1 MIGMHASPLRDSTGR
16 DTAVRPLDRIV
27 VGVDFSEMSL
37 ATAQWVARHLGRD
50 AALTLVHVIT
60 DPLLPTVSQWR
71 SRQRDVDGLFRTR
84 TESLRGA
91 LRGLAKVVGGSNTGI
106 EVRLGDS
113 ALQLAAY
120 ADLVDADLVVVGGTS
135 RFHAAPRH
143 ETATTDRLLRHLT
156 QPALVA
162 RSTPVPLTSV
172 LAVLASDDGAAVLNF
187 AQSVAVPSGARVTTL
202 RLSHGRHGMTANEQA
217 RMILDVA
224 RGQRAEVI
232 AIGSAKAARDDDEDI
247 ARVLARTAACS
258 VLVVPHSPRVGRSG
272 GAPVTRAGAQSVDAP
287 NDRSAASAR
296 R

>member
-1 MIGMHASPLRDSTGR
+1 VIGMRASARQDSTGR
-16 DTAVRPLDRIV
+16 DTAVRPLARIV
-27 VGVDFSEMSL
+27 VGIDFSEMSL

-50 AALTLVHVIT
+50 ATLTLVHVIT

-91 LRGLAKVVGGSNTGI
+91 LRGLAKVVGGANTGI

-120 ADLVDADLVVVGGTS
+120 ADVVDADLVVVGGTS

-156 QPALVA
+156 QPALLA
-162 RSTPVPLTSV
+162 RNTSVPVTSV
-172 LAVLASDDGAAVLNF
+172 LAVLASDEAAPVLNC
-187 AQSVAVPSGARVTTL
+187 AQSVSVPSGARVTPL
-202 RLSHGRHGMTANEQA
+202 RLSHGRHGMAANEQA
-217 RMILDVA
+217 LMILNVA
-224 RGQRAEVI
+224 RAQRAEVI
-232 AIGSAKAARDDDEDI
+232 AIGSSAAARGDDEDI
-247 ARVLARTAACS
+247 ARVLARTATCS
-258 VLVVPHSPRVGRSG
+258 VLVVPHSARVGRSG
-272 GAPVTRAGAQSVDAP
+272 GAPMTRTVAWSVGAP

-296 R
+296 S